1 MSSSKKKGAKEA
13 KSLQDIPRLVNRV
26 DEKIDLEAR
35 RKPSLKK
42 LAPVSS
48 VVDDIKKEKSAMDEY
63 KLEVREHLEALPAWM
78 ADAVKA
84 IRELRSLPQEDR
96 EAYGSKRVERKL
108 NELED
113 GISAELASESDLVRQ
128 KAGESYVRACLLLLR
143 EEKAKKVAI
152 LAFLEDL
159 KQRGLTKEAELPPPP
174 ARTAREENERFFQSQ
189 SATKRKEFLIDA
201 FGRGYVLLGSVR
213 NSGVYEEVTGL
224 VASSKLDARGQY
236 EAQAKELE
244 EQGEISLLELLSGT
258 PGRCAFQV
266 PFRELVQQDR
276 VLKLPGGFLLIAS
289 DGEEVRIVQGAGAL
303 RHDAEAILEWNVLSV
318 ESLSEEGFN
327 PPHRLERDEFVA
339 KRKFHSMI
347 RRGLEEARRQDE
359 RRRRIEAFKA
369 SADAER
375 KTLQSD
381 KGVDCDAESFLLQGA
396 SGTFFLDNGHGYV
409 PVPGKDGSDVVKFWE
424 VFCLIERRVRRE
436 KSKKT
441 DVQVRVV
448 KYPDRLKDLFLKCS
462 GPFVEGENFEGVGRP
477 LRDMLRRAWTSTKAE
492 RDHRE
497 LRSEETSPS
506 DSSNDEV
513 SAPPTEIEAK
523 TND

>member
-13 KSLQDIPRLVNRV
+13 KSLQDLPKLVDAAKSRV
-26 DEKIDLEAR
+26 EEKIDSEAR

-48 VVDDIKKEKSAMDEY
+48 VLDDIRREQSAMDEY

-159 KQRGLTKEAELPPPP
+159 KQRGLAKRAELPPPP

-224 VASSKLDARGQY
+224 VASSKLDARGPD
-236 EAQAKELE
+236 EAPAKELE

-266 PFRELVQQDR
+266 PFRELEQQDR
-276 VLKLPGGFLLIAS
+276 RTLKLPGGFLLIAS
-289 DGEEVRIVQGAGAL
+289 DGDEVRIVQGAGA
-303 RHDAEAILEWNVLSV
+303 
-318 ESLSEEGFN
+318 
-327 PPHRLERDEFVA
+327 
-339 KRKFHSMI
+339 
-347 RRGLEEARRQDE
+347 
-359 RRRRIEAFKA
+359 
-369 SADAER
+369 
-375 KTLQSD
+375 
-381 KGVDCDAESFLLQGA
+381 
-396 SGTFFLDNGHGYV
+396 
-409 PVPGKDGSDVVKFWE
+409 
-424 VFCLIERRVRRE
+424 
-436 KSKKT
+436 
-441 DVQVRVV
+441 
-448 KYPDRLKDLFLKCS
+448 
-462 GPFVEGENFEGVGRP
+462 
-477 LRDMLRRAWTSTKAE
+477 
-492 RDHRE
+492 
-497 LRSEETSPS
+497 
-506 DSSNDEV
+506 
-513 SAPPTEIEAK
+513 
-523 TND
+523 